1 MKDESELDA
10 GHRRRAHGTRVT
22 VEAWGPSRGAC
33 LDQVVRALV
42 EGFEV
47 GDVPATEPVPVHV
60 EGSDLDLLVGVL
72 EEVVYVIAVLGML
85 PVAVSLEDTDEG
97 GVAGYFDAVS
107 LEHVRTH
114 GALPAAVSRSG
125 LVFEHDGDWR
135 CEAVVE
141 VRSVAGEGSTG

>member
-1 MKDESELDA
+1 VKDEPALDA
-10 GHRRRAHGTRVT
+10 GHRRRPHGTGVT

-60 EGSDLDLLVGVL
+60 EGTDLDLLVGVL
-72 EEVVYVIAVLGML
+72 EEVVYVIDVLGML
-85 PVAVSLEDTDEG
+85 PVDVSLEDTEEG
-97 GVAGYFDAVS
+97 GVAGFFDAVS
-107 LEHVRTH
+107 LERVRTS
-114 GALPAAVSRSG
+114 GALPEAVSRSG
-125 LVFEHDGDWR
+125 LVFEHDGEWH

-141 VRSVAGEGSTG
+141 VRPVGDEGSTG